1 MTTFRQVKR
10 KARNQLHQRLAE
22 PALYLATPT
31 DAPVG
36 VSVRLHLSF
45 AALGELLRGGFGE
58 REELTPRIIFMGSQI
73 TPARNGI
80 VVTQDLGAYRID
92 NTMPPDDIS
101 ITGEVVKLTAAQ
113 CTGFGW
119 NPTLQYMGLAAA
131 EEGSNPGF
139 LPTQVL
145 VTKGDPG
152 KSAYQVWLDQGNT
165 GTEEDFFEAINPK
178 LTVGTT
184 PPPSPEIGDLWVDT
198 N

>member
-36 VSVRLHLSF
+36 VSVRLHLNF

-58 REELTPRIIFMGSQI
+58 REELTPRIIFMGTQI
-73 TPARNGI
+73 TPVRNGI

-101 ITGEVVKLTAAQ
+101 ITGEVVKLTNAQ
-113 CTGFGW
+113 CIGFGW
-119 NPTLQYMGLAAA
+119 DPTLQYMGLAAA